1 MSLMKGKIWLILL
14 ALAIVAFALGTVFVV
29 QGVTKS
35 AWISDTLRAE
45 NVTLGLSQDEIAKGN
60 VVDSAAEA
68 QQASA
73 ILRADRQKIA
83 PTYTALLAGGKFNA
97 SDPVQ
102 LTYAQAMNME
112 NSLNLVVLGFGVA
125 QMALGAGVFMLVIAI
140 ALGIISLVLRQKS
153 MSLKN

>member
-68 QQASA
+68 QQAST
-73 ILRADRQKIA
+73 ILREDRRKIA
-83 PTYTALLAGGKFNA
+83 PTYTALLAGGHFNA

-102 LTYAQAMNME
+102 LTYAQSMNME

>member
-1 MSLMKGKIWLILL
+1 MSSIKRKSWLILL
-14 ALAIVAFALGTVFVV
+14 ALAVVAFALGTVFVV
-29 QGVTKS
+29 QGITKS
-35 AWISDTLRAE
+35 AWISDTMRAE
-45 NVTLGLSQDEIAKGN
+45 KVTLGLSQDKIVKGN

-73 ILRADRQKIA
+73 ILREDRQKIA
-83 PTYTALLAGGKFNA
+83 PTYTDLLAGGHFNA

-102 LTYAQAMNME
+102 LTYAQSINME

-140 ALGIISLVLRQKS
+140 ALGIISLILRQKS
-153 MSLKN
+153 MSLKS